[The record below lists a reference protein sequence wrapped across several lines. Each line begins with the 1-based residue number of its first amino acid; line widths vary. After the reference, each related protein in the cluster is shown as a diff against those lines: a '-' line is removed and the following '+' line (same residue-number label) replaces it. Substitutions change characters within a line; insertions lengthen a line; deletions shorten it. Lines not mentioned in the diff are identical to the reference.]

1 MLRYEVQSP
10 IISRSRL
17 VRVEKRVRFTR
28 TASRYLREEAWQRV
42 AAAANLDLIREEV
55 SAVGGVRGLWK
66 RLWRKAA

>member
-28 TASRYLREEAWQRV
+28 VAAKSLREAAWQRV
-42 AAAANLDLIREEV
+42 AAAANLDLIKEEV
-55 SAVGGVRGLWK
+55 SAVGGVRGFWK
-66 RLWRKAA
+66 KLFKRAA